1 MEIAGVLAVR
11 PKIIIFDESTSML
24 DPEGKRDI
32 VGLMRRLND
41 EENFTI
47 ISITHDIDEASL
59 ADRVIVLNDGR
70 VIDDDVPGKIFA
82 SGDLLTKI
90 GLDLP
95 YPEALKEELKEKG
108 IDVPNEYLDEEGMV
122 DWLCRSA
129 LKN

>member
-1 MEIAGVLAVR
+1 MMTFREKFLRAG
-11 PKIIIFDESTSML
+11 
-24 DPEGKRDI
+24 
-32 VGLMRRLND
+32 
-41 EENFTI
+41 
-47 ISITHDIDEASL
+47 
-59 ADRVIVLNDGR
+59 
-70 VIDDDVPGKIFA
+70 
-82 SGDLLTKI
+82 I

>member
-1 MEIAGVLAVR
+1 MSSII
-11 PKIIIFDESTSML
+11 KIKNL
-24 DPEGKRDI
+24 
-32 VGLMRRLND
+32 
-41 EENFTI
+41 
-47 ISITHDIDEASL
+47 
-59 ADRVIVLNDGR
+59 
-70 VIDDDVPGKIFA
+70 DDDVPGKIFA

>member
-1 MEIAGVLAVR
+1 
-11 PKIIIFDESTSML
+11 
-24 DPEGKRDI
+24 
-32 VGLMRRLND
+32 MRRLND

-70 VIDDDVPGKIFA
+70 VIDDDVPGKNFLRA
-82 SGDLLTKI
+82 GYLLTKI

-95 YPEALKEELKEKG
+95 YPEALKEELKENG